1 MLYFKN
7 VDMDK
12 NIRKIE
18 EMYEN
23 SFIEREKFPFT
34 VLVSASN
41 KDGITFQ
48 SIYNDENLIGMLF
61 TIQDGKI
68 LFVLYLLINS
78 EYQNEGY
85 GGQVMDMLHEKYR
98 NYDIILNIEAVQE
111 GLPNS
116 EARLKRQEFFT
127 KHGLNKMNLYFIDK
141 DMAYEIMC
149 TNINREVNEKLF
161 YDLLNKMLN
170 PALMIML
177 KLRKFKVLP
186 YIPKKEVRSKWRN
199 LILRPKV

>member
-61 TIQDGKI
+61 TIHDGKI
-68 LFVLYLLINS
+68 LFVLYLFINS

-85 GGQVMDMLHEKYR
+85 GGQVMDMLYEKYR

-127 KHGLNKMNLYFIDK
+127 KHGLNKLNLYFIDK

-149 TNINREVNEKLF
+149 TNIDREVNEKLF
-161 YDLLNKMLN
+161 YDLFKKMLN
-170 PALMIML
+170 PALAMML

-186 YIPKKEVRSKWRN
+186 YIPEEEVHSK
-199 LILRPKV
+199 

>member
-41 KDGITFQ
+41 KEGITFH

-127 KHGLNKMNLYFIDK
+127 KHGLNKLNLYFIDK

-149 TNINREVNEKLF
+149 TNIDREVNEKLF

-177 KLRKFKVLP
+177 KLRKFKVLT
-186 YIPKKEVRSKWRN
+186 
-199 LILRPKV
+199 

>member
-48 SIYNDENLIGMLF
+48 SIYNDENLIGMIF

-127 KHGLNKMNLYFIDK
+127 KHGLNKLNLYFIDK

-186 YIPKKEVRSKWRN
+186 YIPKKEVRSK
-199 LILRPKV
+199 